1 MLTCPQKPQCSP
13 VPGSLCA
20 CLSLGASVLTCPW
33 EPLCSPVWKLQVLAA
48 GPPET
53 EEGGGRE
60 WTLQGGPVIYALT
73 PERRVVSA
81 LCR

>member
-1 MLTCPQKPQCSP
+1 MLTCPRKPQCSP

-20 CLSLGASVLTCPW
+20 RLSLGASVLACPW
-33 EPLCSPVWKLQVLAA
+33 EPLCSPVWKLQVLAV

-60 WTLQGGPVIYALT
+60 WTPQGDPVVYALT